1 MAYQRDA
8 QHPATRGGNIVL
20 PENQTRPV
28 YRTAGRTTPRRY
40 RLPDITSRSALL
52 LLGSL
57 ALLVITWQFHAPLA
71 ALAALLTQFIT
82 EEAALIRLLLK
93 LLLLLLPI
101 AGWLWFREHLRRI
114 RLRADREAIITLPHG
129 HPVHL
134 DHLTRGDLNRYLP
147 LTLSEYHATERQWAQ
162 HSTFQN
168 LQSYSVRQDYRT
180 LAAPPPDA
188 PPSTGDTPTLPTAPR
203 FTADDLTRQPGLLV
217 GEDANGDAHHIDLR
231 ACGAI
236 GIGGQP
242 RVGKTTTARLM
253 PAQIAAQGGHIALC
267 DPHGQHDQG
276 LLKQCAPI
284 SGACIR
290 QAITPDEISEAI
302 LFVDKIG
309 SQRTRQGR
317 GGAPVVLVV
326 DEFTSLVLRQ
336 LLPDDILLR
345 LTAMA
350 VEYAKFNLHL
360 ILIAHDWSKAVLGS
374 LGTPLRR
381 AITHRIIHR
390 SDVQNAEFLLPNA
403 GLARQVPALT
413 TGQAMYWSDAG
424 PVTLAVPLVDDQV
437 LRAAARGRPPQPYTP
452 GAKLHLLSQA
462 TPPAPPAAP
471 VLTHEDRIIALL
483 RDQPGLQLG
492 EIGAALPIDKQV
504 LQNALTRLA
513 REGRVQRDGTP
524 YRYQAAPPGATT

>member
-1 MAYQRDA
+1 MAHRRDV
-8 QHPATRGGNIVL
+8 QHPATREADIVV
-20 PENQTRPV
+20 PENHTQ
-28 YRTAGRTTPRRY
+28 RTYMHRTPPRRY
-40 RLPDITSRSALL
+40 RRPDIASRSALL
-52 LLGSL
+52 LLGAAGCVL
-57 ALLVITWQFHAPLA
+57 AWQFHAPLA
-71 ALAALLTQFIT
+71 ALATLLAQFIT
-82 EEAALIRLLLK
+82 EEAALLKLLLR

-101 AGWLWFREHLRRI
+101 AGWLWFREHLRRL
-114 RLRADREAIITLPHG
+114 RLQADHAAIITLPHG

-147 LTLSEYHATERQWAQ
+147 LTLHEYHATERQWAQ

-168 LQSYSVRQDYRT
+168 LQSYSVRQDYRS
-180 LAAPPPDA
+180 LAAPPPTA

-203 FTADDLTRQPGLLV
+203 FTADDLARQPGLLI
-217 GEDANGDAHHIDLR
+217 GEDAAGTAHHIDLR

-242 RVGKTTTARLM
+242 RVGKTSTARLLL
-253 PAQIAAQGGHIALC
+253 AQIAAQGGHIALC
-267 DPHGQHDQG
+267 DPHGQHAQG
-276 LLKQCAPI
+276 LLKQCHPI

-317 GGAPVVLVV
+317 GGQSVVLVI
-326 DEFTSLVLRQ
+326 DEFTSLIIRQ
-336 LLPDDILLR
+336 ALPDDILLR

-350 VEYAKFNLHL
+350 VEYAKFNVHVL
-360 ILIAHDWSKAVLGS
+360 LIAHDWSRAALGS

-403 GLARQVPALT
+403 GLARQVPTLT
-413 TGQAMYWSDAG
+413 TGQVLSWSDAG
-424 PVTLAVPLVDDQV
+424 PVTLAVPLVDDAT
-437 LRAAARGRPPQPYTP
+437 LRVAARGRPPQPYQP
-452 GAKLHLLSQA
+452 GAKLHLLAQA
-462 TPPAPPAAP
+462 SPPAPVAAP

-483 RDQPGLQLG
+483 RDHPGLQLG

-504 LQNALTRLA
+504 LQNALTKLA

-524 YRYQAAPPGATT
+524 YRYQAAPPGVTT